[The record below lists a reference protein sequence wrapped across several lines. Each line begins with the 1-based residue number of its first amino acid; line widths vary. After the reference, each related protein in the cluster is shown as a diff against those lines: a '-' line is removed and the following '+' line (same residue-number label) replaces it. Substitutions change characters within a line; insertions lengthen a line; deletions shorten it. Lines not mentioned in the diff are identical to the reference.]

1 MIYFI
6 SEYDKFVGDSNNFVN
21 NISNPY
27 RQEEEDLLKAEEA
40 AGHQMHNASVWWEKL
55 PGKDIV

>member
-27 RQEEEDLLKAEEA
+27 RQEEEDLLKAKE

-55 PGKDIV
+55 PGEDIV